1 LADAPALEVTFVA
14 ARPDATV
21 AQQGRQAGGHP
32 FLRERL
38 YALLDD
44 FEPVAIHEDDSGDT
58 WRVFFRSTVQRDAA
72 AAQLSAAVAPHLLR
86 TSALDVPDEDWAR
99 RSQQNLTAIEV
110 DGLVVAPPWDVPRAT
125 SKPIIIIEPSTGFGT
140 GHHATTRLCLRLLQR
155 RELRGARVIDIG
167 TGSGVL
173 ALAAWKLG
181 AKDVVAID
189 NDPDALD
196 NARGNIAR
204 NGGAGVIDIICDDLN
219 TLKLQPADT
228 VLANLTAGVLVRYA
242 AALLTLARPNGHLIL
257 SGFAPD
263 HLFAAI
269 QPAFAGTQVIEEL
282 AEGDWSAI
290 CLQLTSA

>member
-1 LADAPALEVTFVA
+1 MADSPALEVIFLAPPGPEV
-14 ARPDATV
+14 
-21 AQQGRQAGGHP
+21 

-44 FEPVAIHEDDSGDT
+44 FEPVAIHEADSGDT
-58 WRVFFRSTVQRDAA
+58 WRVFFRSAAERDAA
-72 AAQLSAAVAPHLLR
+72 AAHVSAAVAPQLLR
-86 TSALDVPDEDWAR
+86 TAAIDVPDEDWAR
-99 RSQQNLTAIEV
+99 RSQQTLTAIEV
-110 DGLVVAPPWDVPRAT
+110 DGLVVAPPWNVPRGT
-125 SKPIIIIEPSTGFGT
+125 SKPLIIIEPSTGFGT

-181 AKDVVAID
+181 AGDVIAID

-196 NARGNIAR
+196 NARDNIAR

-219 TLKLQPADT
+219 TLTLQPADI

-242 AALLTLARPNGHLIL
+242 AALLKLARPNGHLIL
-257 SGFAPD
+257 SGFALD
-263 HLFAAI
+263 HLFADI
-269 QPAFAGTQVIEEL
+269 QPAFAGTQEIDEL
-282 AEGDWSAI
+282 AEGDWAAV
-290 CLQLTSA
+290 CLRL